1 MGYAIGDT
9 VVYPHHGAAVIE
21 KREQRTRDGATM
33 DYFVLRMAYGDLTL
47 MVPEEK
53 CDHVGIRPVVSRRQ
67 VKEVLAIL
75 ETKESKPPKN
85 WSRRFKANYERLKS
99 GDIFQIAEA
108 VRNLAHYDVDNGLSA
123 GERRMYGTAKEL
135 LYGELSAAMDKSAE
149 DIAALVAERLPADA
163 KV

>member
-1 MGYAIGDT
+1 MGYAVGDT

-21 KREQRTRDGATM
+21 SREQRVHDGAKL

-53 CDHVGIRPVVSRRQ
+53 CEQVGIRPVVSRKQ

-75 ETKESKPPKN
+75 QTKEAKPPKN

-108 VRNLAHYDVDNGLSA
+108 VRNLAHYEVDNGLSA
-123 GERRMYGTAKEL
+123 GERRMFGTAKEL
-135 LYGELSAAMDKSAE
+135 LYGELSAAMGKTAE
-149 DIAALVAERLPADA
+149 QVATLVADLLPTES
-163 KV
+163 